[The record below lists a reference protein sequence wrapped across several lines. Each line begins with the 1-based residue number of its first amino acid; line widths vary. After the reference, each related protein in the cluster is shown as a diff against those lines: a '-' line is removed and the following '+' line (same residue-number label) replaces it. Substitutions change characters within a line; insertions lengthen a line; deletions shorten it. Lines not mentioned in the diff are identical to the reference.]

1 MGSGCVPPSAVRFGM
16 TTERKRFPIFVIPDV
31 RAALGAVD
39 PEPTLRRAFAL
50 SRQGP
55 LGHTAGMLTIACN
68 AGLAFE
74 VEPAATALIA
84 IDLQRDFLDPAGYV
98 AAAGDD
104 VSAMRAI
111 IPNAVA
117 LLATARAAG
126 LTVIHTRE
134 GYAPDLSDMH
144 ALKRERN
151 SAGTPGP
158 LGRFLIRGE
167 AGHGHIAECLPLDG
181 EVVVDK
187 PGFGSFYR
195 TDLETIL
202 HDRGIERLILLG
214 VTTQCCVASTMREAV
229 DRGFR
234 CLTVED
240 AYAAVTPEL
249 HAAAISLI
257 YGEGNLFGWVSDTRR
272 VLAGLASP

>member
-1 MGSGCVPPSAVRFGM
+1 MA
-16 TTERKRFPIFVIPDV
+16 
-31 RAALGAVD
+31 
-39 PEPTLRRAFAL
+39 
-50 SRQGP
+50 
-55 LGHTAGMLTIACN
+55 TISCD
-68 AGLAFE
+68 AGLSFDAD
-74 VEPAATALIA
+74 PATTALVA
-84 IDLQRDFLDPAGYV
+84 IDLQRDFLDEGGLIASF
-98 AAAGDD
+98 GDD
-104 VSAMRAI
+104 ISPMRAI

-117 LLATARAAG
+117 LIAAARAAG

-144 ALKRERN
+144 PLKRDRGV
-151 SAGTPGP
+151 AGRAGP

-167 AGHGHIAECLPLDG
+167 AGHAHIAECLPLP
-181 EVVVDK
+181 EETIIDK

-195 TDLETIL
+195 TDLEAIL
-202 HDRGIERLILLG
+202 RGKGIEAVILFG

-240 AYAAVTPEL
+240 ACAATTKDL
-249 HAAAISLI
+249 HDAAISLI

-272 VLAGLASP
+272 VLAGLGA